1 MKKQTTI
8 LIGVSLLAGWP
19 VSPTVKAQESAELEK
34 ATVTVPY
41 SELKRLLQM
50 GAARDTLK
58 ALDTTKPPPVPGG
71 LMAAML
77 RLDCTDGKA
86 VLEAE
91 FRVENFSGQW
101 ESIPLMGAG
110 LAVASMEPADAR
122 VLATGGQLCLVTST
136 LGSSTVKLRFVEQ
149 NLATSAEQPLLELDT
164 LPCAVSTLEIRSM
177 PTGRAA
183 AVSSGEGP
191 LPGSQEGTFA
201 LPAKGGSLT
210 VMLREPEKIAAE
222 MAPPTPS
229 EWTLQN
235 EVAVRRE
242 DGLLRYTAHGF
253 LSAQNG
259 SGLEAVLMMPVA
271 IRQLKVESE
280 DLEEW
285 KLERSETGVPMLR
298 LKWKCRGTLERE
310 IEVSYGAPQPPLD
323 EAWKLAAPALEKAD
337 QTRSLF
343 IVAVPPVTQ
352 MTGDSVKPIAGKAG
366 LSKWV
371 ADTLAGQTLAAV
383 EAPFSTTVQVKP
395 LPQVATAEGTIKLAR
410 FDTRIV
416 ADGSTITEAKF
427 EIEHEGTPSFVI
439 ELPADS
445 ALLKCA
451 LNGYSTKPISG
462 EGKKLE
468 FPLPAVDD
476 KGGKAELLV
485 SFTSSRGKLDPVSG
499 KISLALPLTPWFIH
513 SVEWGLM
520 LPDGYRISAVD
531 GNIEYGAASKGEHE
545 VALRKSLCRGEAP
558 KADLF
563 YEKRGL

>member
-122 VLATGGQLCLVTST
+122 VLATNGQLCLVTNT

-149 NLATSAEQPLLELDT
+149 SLATSAEQSLLELDT
-164 LPCAVSTLEIRSM
+164 LPCAVSTLEIRSL
-177 PTGRAA
+177 PSGRAA

-229 EWTLQN
+229 VWTLQN

-253 LSAQNG
+253 LSAQSG
-259 SGLEAVLMMPVA
+259 SGLDAVLMMPAA

-285 KLERSETGVPMLR
+285 EVERSEAGVPMLR
-298 LKWKCRGTLERE
+298 LKWKSRGTLERE
-310 IEVSYGAPQPPLD
+310 IEVSYGVPQPPLD

-352 MTGDSVKPIAGKAG
+352 MTGESLKPVAGKAG

-371 ADTLAGQTLAAV
+371 ADTLTGETLAAV

-445 ALLKCA
+445 SLLKCA
-451 LNGYSTKPISG
+451 LNGQSTKPISG
-462 EGKKLE
+462 EDKKLE

-499 KISLALPLTPWFIH
+499 KISLELPLTPWFIH